1 MIKRIKRNV
10 PYNKPLIVASIIAD
24 KLGDNPETA
33 VVTPVISIGFNG
45 TEFVSSTEWLY
56 QNNGVECIYSFNLEP
71 QGATFITLEAG
82 MNFAIDDRKRWS
94 MLRDKKTAFVE
105 ALGQK
110 FEFAEGQPL
119 RVAVRLGCKKFPM
132 SDCDVK
138 LLETD
143 KCRIYSLLPDSDT
156 AFGENLSEES
166 GIWSL

>member
-82 MNFAIDDRKRWS
+82 MNFAIDDCKRWS
-94 MLRDKKTAFVE
+94 MLRDKKTDFVE
-105 ALGQK
+105 ALGLK
-110 FEFAEGQPL
+110 FKFVEGQPL
-119 RVAVRLGCKKFPM
+119 RVAVGLGCKKFPM
-132 SDCDVK
+132 SDCNVK
-138 LLETD
+138 LQETD
-143 KCRIYSLLPDSDT
+143 KYRIYSLLPDSDT
-156 AFGENLSEES
+156 AFGEYLSEES

>member
-119 RVAVRLGCKKFPM
+119 RVAVRLGCKN
-132 SDCDVK
+132 SR
-138 LLETD
+138 
-143 KCRIYSLLPDSDT
+143 CRT
-156 AFGENLSEES
+156 ATSNCWKRTNAGFTACCLIQIRPLGN
-166 GIWSL
+166 I

>member
-105 ALGQK
+105 ALGQNLNLPK
-110 FEFAEGQPL
+110 ASRCALPCGWDAKNSRCRTATSNCWKRTNAGFTACCLIQIRPL
-119 RVAVRLGCKKFPM
+119 GN
-132 SDCDVK
+132 
-138 LLETD
+138 
-143 KCRIYSLLPDSDT
+143 I
-156 AFGENLSEES
+156 
-166 GIWSL
+166 